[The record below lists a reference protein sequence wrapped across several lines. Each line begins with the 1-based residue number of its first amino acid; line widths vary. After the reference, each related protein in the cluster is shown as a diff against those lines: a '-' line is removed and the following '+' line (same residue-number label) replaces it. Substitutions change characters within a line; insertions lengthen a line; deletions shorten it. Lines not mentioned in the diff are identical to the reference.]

1 MPKPTHIDILLV
13 YQTMDEEH
21 CVIAVIILNLRDPCA
36 ADKRRYNVLSICPV
50 AHPYTLAG
58 FGVFDAAKLQLF
70 PDITRKSF
78 TNAFA
83 SVLKARKP
91 INPIQGAE
99 SSLCGVGDEKYMC
112 VGDTLHVVSYMV
124 ACFRHADTPD
134 TTAPHCAPLVAQC
147 GVNRIACL
155 RHAGCLHLL

>member
-1 MPKPTHIDILLV
+1 MP
-13 YQTMDEEH
+13 TMDEEH
-21 CVIAVIILNLRDPCA
+21 CVIAVISSEFAKFRTA

-50 AHPYTLAG
+50 AHPFTLAS

-112 VGDTLHVVSYMV
+112 VGDTLHVVRYMV
-124 ACFRHADTPD
+124 ACFQHADTTD
-134 TTAPHCAPLVAQC
+134 ATTPHCAPFGRPVW
-147 GVNRIACL
+147 G
-155 RHAGCLHLL
+155 